1 MTDST
6 SRDDEETAV
15 TDKTEVTG
23 TETPGTKTPE
33 TSETEVPADHVQF
46 SIVFDEDD
54 ETQDSADATPD
65 AGAVADT
72 SSSAATSSADGE
84 VSNSDDADAATDS
97 DEAIRVPADRSAE
110 VTAANARRV
119 NETLDLAARDET
131 DPLAGHPVESA
142 DNADHADGESTATT
156 LASRI
161 DRRLRALGEDDIPIR
176 AYPTYAF
183 TKVTVTEHKSGRN
196 LIDGMDMACYAG
208 HTYAILTEPGDAV
221 QQAAVVSTLAGFT
234 HPNAGAV
241 MNKSAN
247 IAELEP
253 VELRGHRIGLIPQ
266 QYAVRGDLDAE
277 TNVLMAMEASNRNF
291 LKPKPVIARELLA
304 RTGVAGATAGTKVRD
319 LPLIDQRRVAV
330 ARAISCEAEV
340 IIADEP
346 LLGLDEA
353 EREDMLV
360 LLTTLARQG
369 DPKRCVI
376 IVTAD
381 PELAEATDHTF
392 RMQ

>member
-15 TDKTEVTG
+15 TDETAETGTETTG
-23 TETPGTKTPE
+23 TETPE
-33 TSETEVPADHVQF
+33 TSKAGVPADHVQF

-54 ETQDSADATPD
+54 ETQDSADVTPD
-65 AGAVADT
+65 TGTVAGTA
-72 SSSAATSSADGE
+72 SATDGE

-142 DNADHADGESTATT
+142 DNADHADGESTTT